1 MVLDQRLETKCRKIS
16 HPKTWAIYVAV
27 VVVCSVIM
35 DSAVR
40 LDKLEFV
47 DE

>member
-1 MVLDQRLETKCRKIS
+1 MIIFTMLSFIQITLICYEFAKTIS
-16 HPKTWAIYVAV
+16 VVAA
-27 VVVCSVIM
+27 VCSVIM

-40 LDKLEFV
+40 ADKLEFV